1 VGWRSFLLAAG
12 MTLVAAPARA
22 EETLVRIRAAGVLR
36 IGTDATYPPFEQKVG
51 DRFEGFDI
59 DLGNAIGELLGVRV
73 EWINQSFDGIFAGLK
88 SRKYDLVISDVVPT
102 EERRREVAFSDA
114 YYAAGQA
121 VVVRADNR
129 TIRSA
134 SDLPGH
140 RVGVQLNTTGQFAA
154 ERIMGKEN
162 PGLQKYD
169 TTPLALLDLA
179 HGRLDAVVGDLPH
192 LRYMIRRGGPTYAG
206 LRVVGDVF
214 VREEYAIACRKEDGD
229 LLRFVNAALVVLRAR
244 GDYDRFYHTWL
255 ADAAEATP
263 ATAAGDAPAGA
274 RIDFR
279 PGVILAEWRSL
290 ASGAAMTLRLTLLA
304 LMGGI
309 PIGLALALARL
320 SRLRG
325 LAWLAAAY
333 VEVMRGTPLLVQI
346 FFIYYVLPAF
356 RVELPQLATA
366 ITALSLN
373 CAAYIAEIFRAG
385 IQSIDIGQ
393 MEAARSLGLTYAQSM
408 RHVIL
413 PQTFQRV
420 LPPLTNEGI
429 ALLKDSSLVM
439 VIALT
444 ELTRVGQELSGRYAL
459 PMTIWPAIGLLY
471 LLLTLPLTRLAAALE
486 RRWDYLKRA

>member
-1 VGWRSFLLAAG
+1 MLFRS
-12 MTLVAAPARA
+12 
-22 EETLVRIRAAGVLR
+22 
-36 IGTDATYPPFEQKVG
+36 
-51 DRFEGFDI
+51 
-59 DLGNAIGELLGVRV
+59 
-73 EWINQSFDGIFAGLK
+73 
-88 SRKYDLVISDVVPT
+88 
-102 EERRREVAFSDA
+102 
-114 YYAAGQA
+114 
-121 VVVRADNR
+121 
-129 TIRSA
+129 
-134 SDLPGH
+134 
-140 RVGVQLNTTGQFAA
+140 
-154 ERIMGKEN
+154 
-162 PGLQKYD
+162 
-169 TTPLALLDLA
+169 
-179 HGRLDAVVGDLPH
+179 
-192 LRYMIRRGGPTYAG
+192 
-206 LRVVGDVF
+206 
-214 VREEYAIACRKEDGD
+214 
-229 LLRFVNAALVVLRAR
+229 
-244 GDYDRFYHTWL
+244 
-255 ADAAEATP
+255 
-263 ATAAGDAPAGA
+263 
-274 RIDFR
+274 
-279 PGVILAEWRSL
+279 
-290 ASGAAMTLRLTLLA
+290 RLTLLA